1 MSSAR
6 FEAELIPDKRVRRAL
21 ACFACAATLAGG
33 LLIAIMPLALPV
45 RVLFGAL
52 WLASGTLELRAMVLG
67 MARLDGIRISADGQA
82 CGLSGGGVEPLELL
96 PGSVVLA
103 RVAWL
108 RIRFAD
114 GLRYGELLMGNPRRC
129 RDWRCLQ
136 LAWRQQPFVFGRP
149 EGS

>member
-6 FEAELIPDKRVRRAL
+6 FEAELDPDKRVRRAL
-21 ACFACAATLAGG
+21 ACFACAATLAGA

-45 RVLFGAL
+45 RVLFGGL
-52 WLASGTLELRAMVLG
+52 WLASGSLELRAMMLG
-67 MARLDGIRISADGQA
+67 TARLERIRISADGRVY
-82 CGLSGGGVEPLELL
+82 GLFEGGVEPLELL

-114 GLRYGELLMGNPRRC
+114 GLRYGELLTGNPRRC

-136 LAWRQQPFVFGRP
+136 LAWRQRSSVFGRP